1 MKNFKIISIVLATVL
16 PCLIVFII
24 AVPAVLHA
32 VSDTVS
38 FRDDFRSLE
47 NWRPT
52 YFTKIKEHT
61 EYSIET
67 EGEQNFLKAE
77 SSASASGIVLKKEF
91 SLPEYTKVR
100 WRWKISNVYI
110 KGNEEEK
117 AGDDY
122 PMRVYIVFKYDPS
135 TASIGRRLKYG
146 LIRSIYGE
154 YPPHSSLVYIWANHR
169 HQDRIMGNAYASE
182 VKMVVLQ
189 AGNENS
195 GKWVDQEI
203 NIVEDYQDAFGVP
216 PPETWGIALMND
228 SDNTGESSV
237 SYIDY
242 IEVFR

>member
-1 MKNFKIISIVLATVL
+1 MNIFKNICIVLTRIR
-16 PCLIVFII
+16 PCLLLSIF

-32 VSDTVS
+32 GSDTVS

-77 SSASASGIVLKKEF
+77 SSASASGIVLKREF

-100 WRWKISNVYI
+100 WRWKISNVYK
-110 KGNEEEK
+110 KGNGEGK

-122 PMRVYIVFKYDPS
+122 PMRVYIAFKYDPS
-135 TASIGRRLKYG
+135 AASITRRLKYG

-154 YPPHSSLVYIWANHR
+154 YPPHSSLVYIWANHMHR
-169 HQDRIMGNAYASE
+169 DRIIDNVYASE
-182 VKMVVLQ
+182 AKMVVLQ

-203 NIVEDYQDAFGVP
+203 NIVEDYQDAFGTAP
-216 PPETWGIALMND
+216 PATWGIALMND